1 VRATKRSL
9 ALSPLTTLEEQ
20 LDQEAREQAL
30 GYESSDLIE
39 GLAAARERR
48 APRFEGR

>member
-9 ALSPLTTLEEQ
+9 ALSANATLEEQ

-30 GYESSDLIE
+30 GYESADLLE

-48 APRFEGR
+48 TPRFTGR

>member
-1 VRATKRSL
+1 MRATKRSL
-9 ALSPLTTLEEQ
+9 EGSPRATLDEQ

-30 GYESSDLIE
+30 CYESADLVE

-48 APRFEGR
+48 APAFKGR